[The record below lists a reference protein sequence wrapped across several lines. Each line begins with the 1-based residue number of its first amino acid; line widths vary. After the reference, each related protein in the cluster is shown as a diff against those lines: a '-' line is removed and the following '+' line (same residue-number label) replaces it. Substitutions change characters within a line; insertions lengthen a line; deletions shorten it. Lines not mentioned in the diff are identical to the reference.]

1 MEINV
6 NQSGVSLGGDLEQTK
21 SVYQIGAD
29 YFWIEIWMYSYDK
42 GKPPYQLPFA
52 AVEQLVIEEVL
63 YDWNVTGYITIENWN
78 EIIERGVYAS
88 RPSPSTN
95 SPQGHISSPA
105 QPGFLNFRTDG
116 RNLISFKIYPYVT
129 NNKNSTPTNLKAE
142 DWVISLDCSV
152 YDIQDTSKDNFK
164 KLRTFYFKDI
174 RHQIFSE
181 RRLQWSTGNIAS
193 KISEQQGTP
202 LDLSMAYDSEKSLPA
217 GIILKHFISNINC
230 NSLEV
235 MSGIPLKM
243 AYDSEGS
250 IDNPNV
256 SILDVDEPLNWDD
269 GDPTNKI
276 LYNSPAGSTVLDDI
290 NYILKYATSSDTNNP
305 SPLILQVG
313 NRGLAGELVKSNEEY
328 KGKLN
333 KKWSL
338 TPLADLFKNSQRIQ
352 KERIILRDFASSDAD
367 ISVGERAF
375 SRAGPDIDNNFNSPI
390 ASVADNYQFAPMVAI
405 DDSEFA
411 NSPVVQFKFD
421 QTQYEINFNNNKV
434 TDVIDNATL
443 MGKGLFNFQKS
454 KEAQILLNTNQTK
467 LSGLN
472 TQYNFTTQSL
482 VSPNYTGMQM
492 LKNLVYK
499 NQALYLQIPG
509 LTMRNP
515 GTFLH
520 IYRPIPNSNSF
531 DDRFFGQW
539 LTVKVVHFFTKNSYT
554 NDLICTK
561 IDSYS
566 KVYEVGKNDIAP

>member
-1 MEINV
+1 MAFSV
-6 NQSGVSLGGDLEQTK
+6 NQNGISFGNDLEQTK

-29 YFWIEIWMYSYDK
+29 YFWIEIWMYSYDV

-52 AVEQLVIEEVL
+52 AVEQLVIEETL

-88 RPSPSTN
+88 RPTPKN
-95 SPQGHISSPA
+95 PQGYISSPTL
-105 QPGFLNFRTDG
+105 PGFLNFRTDG

-129 NNKNSTPTNLKAE
+129 DNKNNPSSTLDAE
-142 DWVISLDCSV
+142 NWVMSLDCSI

-193 KISEQQGTP
+193 KIKEKQGTP

-217 GIILKHFISNINC
+217 GVILKHFISNINC
-230 NSLEV
+230 GSLEV
-235 MSGIPLKM
+235 MSETPLKM

-250 IDNPNV
+250 INKPNV
-256 SILDVDEPLNWDD
+256 SILDIDPLYWDD

-305 SPLILQVG
+305 SPLILRVG
-313 NRGLAGELVKSNEEY
+313 NRGMAEGMLRSNQEY

-333 KKWSL
+333 KKWTL
-338 TPLADLFKNSQRIQ
+338 TPLADLFKHSQSLQ
-352 KERIILRDFASSDAD
+352 KERIILRDFAASDAA
-367 ISVGERAF
+367 ITVGERAF
-375 SRAGPDIDNNFNSPI
+375 SQAGPDADNNFNSPI

-405 DDSEFA
+405 DDLEFA

-434 TDVIDNATL
+434 ADVIGNATL
-443 MGKGLFNFQKS
+443 MGKSGLFNFSKNN

-509 LTMRNP
+509 LTMRKP
-515 GTFLH
+515 GNFLH
-520 IYRPIPNSNSF
+520 IYRPIPEKNSF

-554 NDLICTK
+554 NDIICTK

-566 KVYEVGKNDIAP
+566 KIYEVGKNDIAP